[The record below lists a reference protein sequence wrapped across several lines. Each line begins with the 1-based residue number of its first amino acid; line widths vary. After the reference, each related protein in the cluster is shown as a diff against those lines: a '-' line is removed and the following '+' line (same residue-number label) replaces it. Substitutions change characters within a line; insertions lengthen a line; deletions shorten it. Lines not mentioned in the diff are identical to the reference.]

1 LSPQDRQRIDDKD
14 LLEVEAAMTPSDVSD
29 EFDRRAALRYL
40 AALGLLLT
48 PVGGLAGCGDG
59 GLPMMGDDGMMDP
72 AMMGDMATIHQL
84 LTRHDKITRTV
95 EDVDRGIR
103 SVTTSSDPQLASAI
117 ATHVAAMRARLE
129 GDHPIRQGDPLFR
142 EIFKHHAQITVKV
155 EPVPGGV
162 QVTETSTDAQVVL
175 LIRQHARAAV
185 SQFVAQGMSRAMQ
198 PTPLPAGYHA

>member
-1 LSPQDRQRIDDKD
+1 
-14 LLEVEAAMTPSDVSD
+14 MTPSDVSD

-40 AALGLLLT
+40 AALGLLLA
-48 PVGGLAGCGDG
+48 PVSGLAGCGDG
-59 GLPMMGDDGMMDP
+59 GMPMMGGSSDPMMGDDGMMDP

-84 LTRHDKITRTV
+84 LTGHDKITRTV

-117 ATHVAAMRARLE
+117 AAHVAAMQARLA

-142 EIFKHHAQITVKV
+142 EIFKHHAEIMIVV

-175 LIRQHARAAV
+175 LIRQHARVAV
-185 SQFVAQGMSRAMQ
+185 SQFVAEGMGRAMK
-198 PTPLPAGYHA
+198 PTPLPDGYHA